1 VKDDVSGSRLHA
13 DPLGVMTTTTRQ
25 QSTQVLEATDLTI
38 DLTPPVAP
46 RPHLGW
52 RNVRFRLGVVALMV
66 GVFLGVRLI
75 KAVLWADAGH
85 VPTGLVE
92 EIVRW
97 AGITWALLLPWAL
110 ADVLGWM
117 LFRRHTWVTEEVE
130 SGDSPAMMSH
140 LVSFRIVTRGDQ
152 PDVVAETVD
161 NILSTMEGRP
171 IFPFYVEVV
180 TDIPITNLISHPG
193 VQQIV
198 VPEDYQ
204 TSNGATHKARA
215 LQFAIENSLLRDHH
229 WILHLDEESHITE
242 QLVVGIREAVTEEE
256 TSGEHRIGQGLILYH
271 RDLET
276 NPVFTLADSIR
287 VADDVGRFHLQYRL
301 NRVLFGMHG
310 SFVLVRNSVEKEV
323 GFDFSPAGC
332 TTEDTTWGLS
342 QMGAGNR
349 FRWVEGTVV
358 EQSPR
363 GLLDFIR
370 QRRRWF
376 SGMWWAALHTPVA
389 LRHRLALIVTMALW
403 TIGWFNLV
411 YSWIHLASGV
421 ILPAPI
427 AILGELVFT
436 VYVANYLLGLWVSLT
451 DRKIDGALARAG
463 YLIKQVLWMPIH
475 ATIEAAAIVY
485 ALFKPEANFH
495 VVAK

>member
-1 VKDDVSGSRLHA
+1 
-13 DPLGVMTTTTRQ
+13 MTTTVHQ
-25 QSTQVLEATDLTI
+25 QSAPLKEATGFNI
-38 DLTPPVAP
+38 DLTPPAMP
-46 RPHLGW
+46 PTRLGW
-52 RNVRFRLGVVALMV
+52 RNARFRFGVVALMI

-85 VPTGLVE
+85 LPTGLTE

-110 ADVLGWM
+110 ADVLGWL
-117 LFRRHTWVTEEVE
+117 LFRRHTWVTEEAE
-130 SGDSPAMMSH
+130 SGDSPALMSH

-161 NILSTMEGRP
+161 NILATMGSRP

-180 TDIPITNLISHPG
+180 TDIPIVGLVSHPG

-215 LQFAIENSLLRDHH
+215 LQYAIENSLVKDHH

-242 QLVVGIREAVTEEE
+242 ELVVGIREAVTEEE

-271 RDLET
+271 RELES
-276 NPVFTLADSIR
+276 NPMFTLADSIR

-310 SFVLVRNSVEKEV
+310 SFVLVRNSVEREV
-323 GFDFSPAGC
+323 GFDFTPAGC

-342 QMGAGNR
+342 QMDAGNR

-363 GLLDFIR
+363 RLMDFIK

-376 SGMWWAALHTPVA
+376 SGMWWAALHAPVA
-389 LRHRLALIVTMALW
+389 FRHRLPLLVTMAIW
-403 TIGWFNLV
+403 SIGWFNLV

-421 ILPAPI
+421 ILPAPV
-427 AILGELVFT
+427 AILGEFVFT

-451 DRKIDGALARAG
+451 ERKVDRPLTRAS
-463 YLIKQVLWMPIH
+463 YLIKQLLWMPIH
-475 ATIEAAAIVY
+475 ATIEAAAVVY
-485 ALFKPEANFH
+485 TFFKPETNFH

>member
-1 VKDDVSGSRLHA
+1 
-13 DPLGVMTTTTRQ
+13 MTTTTRQ
-25 QSTQVLEATDLTI
+25 PSTPVRQETDVTI
-38 DLTPPVAP
+38 DLTPEATPPP
-46 RPHLGW
+46 RLGW
-52 RNVRFRLGVVALMV
+52 RNAGFRLGVVALMV
-66 GVFLGVRLI
+66 GVFFGVRLV

-85 VPTGLVE
+85 VPTGTLE

-97 AGITWALLLPWAL
+97 MGITWALLLPWAL
-110 ADVLGWM
+110 ADVLGWL

-130 SGDSPAMMSH
+130 SGDSPAVMSH

-152 PDVVAETVD
+152 PNVVAGTVES
-161 NILSTMEGRP
+161 ILTTMERRWL
-171 IFPFYVEVV
+171 FPFSVEVV
-180 TDIPITNLISHPG
+180 TDIPINTLPAHPA
-193 VQQIV
+193 VRQIV
-198 VPEDYQ
+198 VPAEYQ

-215 LQFAIENSLLRDHH
+215 LHYALGKSPLRDNE

-256 TSGEHRIGQGLILYH
+256 TSGEYRIGQGLILYH
-271 RDLET
+271 RDLES

-323 GFDFSPAGC
+323 GFDFTPAGC

-363 GLLDFIR
+363 RLIDFIK

-376 SGMWWAALHTPVA
+376 SGMWWAALHAPVG
-389 LRHRLALIVTMALW
+389 LRHRLSLLVTMFLW
-403 TIGWFNLV
+403 SVGWFNLV

-427 AILGELVFT
+427 AILGEFVFT

-451 DRKIDGALARAG
+451 DRKTDSPTARAG
-463 YLIKQVLWMPIH
+463 YLIKQLLWMPIH
-475 ATIEAAAIVY
+475 ATIEAAAVVY
-485 ALFKPEANFH
+485 ALFKPEASFH

>member
-1 VKDDVSGSRLHA
+1 
-13 DPLGVMTTTTRQ
+13 MTTTTYQ
-25 QSTQVLEATDLTI
+25 DPTQLDQTLNASIE
-38 DLTPPVAP
+38 LTPPVTARP
-46 RPHLGW
+46 RLGW
-52 RNVRFRLGVVALMV
+52 RNLRFRLGVMALLA
-66 GVFLGVRLI
+66 GVFFGVRLI
-75 KAVLWADAGH
+75 KAVLWADAGQ
-85 VPTGLVE
+85 VPTGLLE

-110 ADVLGWM
+110 ADLMGWL
-117 LFRRHTWVTEEVE
+117 LFRRHTWVTEEVTAGE
-130 SGDSPAMMSH
+130 SPAVMSH

-152 PDVVAETVD
+152 PDVVAATIENVIT
-161 NILSTMEGRP
+161 TMSRRSL
-171 IFPFYVEVV
+171 FPYSVEVV
-180 TDIPITNLISHPG
+180 TDLPINNLPAHPA
-193 VQQIV
+193 VRQII
-198 VPEDYQ
+198 VPEAYQ

-215 LQFAIENSLLRDHH
+215 LHYALEHSPLRDNQ
-229 WILHLDEESHITE
+229 WILHLDEESHISD

-256 TSGEHRIGQGLILYH
+256 TSGEHRIGQGLILYQ
-271 RDLET
+271 RDLKT
-276 NPVFTLADSIR
+276 NPMFTLADSIR

-310 SFVLVRNSVEKEV
+310 SFILVRNSVEREV
-323 GFDFSPAGC
+323 GFNFSPSGC

-349 FRWVEGTVV
+349 FRWVQGTVI

-363 GLLDFIR
+363 RLVDFIK

-376 SGMWWAALHTPVA
+376 SGMWWAALHAPVA
-389 LRHRLALIVTMALW
+389 LRHRVMLIVTMALW
-403 TIGWFNLV
+403 TVGWFNLV

-421 ILPAPI
+421 LLPAPI
-427 AILGELVFT
+427 ALLGELVFT
-436 VYVANYLLGLWVSLT
+436 VYVANYLLGLWVSLCE
-451 DRKIDGALARAG
+451 RKTEGPLARAG
-463 YLIKQVLWMPIH
+463 YLVMQLLLMPIH